1 MNMIPVTS
9 SNIHSVGYEGTTL
22 AVLFHSGGLYEY
34 YGVPQSVYSSLMN
47 ASSKGGYLAAH
58 ITGCP
63 SQPQAAMIKTV
74 IPNVK
79 RMSSTL
85 LMLVHL

>member
-9 SNIHSVGYEGTTL
+9 SNI
-22 AVLFHSGGLYEY
+22 HSGGLYEY

-58 ITGCP
+58 IKG
-63 SQPQAAMIKTV
+63 V
-74 IPNVK
+74 YRYRRV
-79 RMSSTL
+79 R
-85 LMLVHL
+85 

>member
-9 SNIHSVGYEGTTL
+9 SNIHSVGYEGTPL

-58 ITGCP
+58 IKG
-63 SQPQAAMIKTV
+63 V
-74 IPNVK
+74 YRYRRV
-79 RMSSTL
+79 R
-85 LMLVHL
+85 